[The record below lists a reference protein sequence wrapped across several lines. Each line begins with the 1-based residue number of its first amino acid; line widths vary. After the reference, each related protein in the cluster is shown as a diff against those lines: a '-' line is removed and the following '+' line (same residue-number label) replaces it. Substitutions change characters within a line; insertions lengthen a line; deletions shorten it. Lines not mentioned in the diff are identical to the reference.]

1 MFELKKLVSA
11 LLMPLPAMLILGFLG
26 LLLIMF
32 TTRRKFGSLMVLVSL
47 CGTFLIAFQPLSSRL
62 LMPLERQYSAFL
74 PINESIDYVMV
85 LGGGHVVDDDIP
97 PTSELSRTSLMR
109 LSEGIR
115 VMRMYPGSKLILS
128 GYAGGTDVSHA
139 RVMAK
144 VALALGVSKPD
155 IVLLESAKDTWEEA
169 RQASAFVQSKK
180 MVLVTSASHMQR
192 AMYEFEA
199 AGLKPY
205 PAPTNFLAQE
215 NVEQAWQRYAPQARY
230 LEQTERYWHET
241 MGLVWQRLRDWVANE
256 SIRDLTFSVSEFD
269 PESVEPTQLEQDE
282 LEQQLA
288 PQETQDDTSAVS
300 EADATISGAN

>member
-1 MFELKKLVSA
+1 
-11 LLMPLPAMLILGFLG
+11 
-26 LLLIMF
+26 
-32 TTRRKFGSLMVLVSL
+32 
-47 CGTFLIAFQPLSSRL
+47 
-62 LMPLERQYSAFL
+62 
-74 PINESIDYVMV
+74 
-85 LGGGHVVDDDIP
+85 
-97 PTSELSRTSLMR
+97 
-109 LSEGIR
+109 
-115 VMRMYPGSKLILS
+115 MRMYPGSKLILS

-155 IVLLESAKDTWEEA
+155 IILLESAKDTWEEA

-230 LEQTERYWHET
+230 LEQTERYWHES
-241 MGLVWQRLRDWVANE
+241 MGQVWQRLRDWVANE
-256 SIRDLTFSVSEFD
+256 SIRDLTFSVSEFE
-269 PESVEPTQLEQDE
+269 PESVEPTQLDQDE

-300 EADATISGAN
+300 EADSTISGAN

>member
-32 TTRRKFGSLMVLVSL
+32 TARRKFGSLLVLVSL

-74 PINESIDYVMV
+74 PIKESIDYVMV

-97 PTSELSRTSLMR
+97 PTSELSRASLMR
-109 LSEGIR
+109 LTEGIR

-144 VALALGVSKPD
+144 VALALGVAKPD
-155 IVLLESAKDTWEEA
+155 IILLEAAKDTWEEA

-180 MVLVTSASHMQR
+180 LVLVTSASHMQR

-199 AGLKPY
+199 AGLNPY
-205 PAPTNFLAQE
+205 TAPTNFLAQE
-215 NVEQAWQRYAPQARY
+215 NVEQAWSRYTPQARY

-241 MGLVWQRLRDWVANE
+241 LGQHWQRLRDWVANE
-256 SIRDLTFSVSEFD
+256 SMQDLSFSVSEFEIESSE
-269 PESVEPTQLEQDE
+269 PEQVEQQEI
-282 LEQQLA
+282 EQQLA
-288 PQETQDDTSAVS
+288 PNDES
-300 EADATISGAN
+300 ESDEAATTNQ